1 MPHTDPAGPSRFM
14 FTVPADHPS
23 LPGHFPGAPVV
34 PGVVVLAEVMAQVP
48 WPAGTARRLL
58 WVKFLRPL
66 LPEQVATGT
75 LIRDAAGWRFTVM
88 HGEDLLVQGVLAA

>member
-1 MPHTDPAGPSRFM
+1 MSPPDATRVLQVT

-34 PGVVVLAEVMAQVP
+34 PGVVVLAELLAQL
-48 WPAGTARRLL
+48 PAPTVGARRLA

-66 LPEQVATGT
+66 LPGQEASATLT
-75 LIRDAAGWRFTVM
+75 ATPAGWRFTVT
-88 HGEDLLVQGVLAA
+88 HGATELVQGLVAS